1 MQKIRP
7 DKTWFYFYKSLPF
20 LKVTLIYV
28 LVSLIL
34 GFIIGA
40 IVAKGK
46 MSKHKLLRA
55 LASIYVSITRCTPSI
70 VLLFLVFYGL
80 PAVLYDSF
88 GIDINGIDTVF
99 FVCITFSI
107 FLGASSSEIIRGAY
121 EAVSKGQFE
130 AGLSVGLS
138 EFQTF
143 IRIILPQM
151 LKFAMPNIGNMVIF
165 MFKEGA
171 LCYTIGLRDVLGEA
185 YFLSSKEF
193 NAYSLSMYI
202 ALTFIYWPITII
214 LERAFGYFEWKLT
227 PKLSNEE
234 LTTKLGEEA

>member
-1 MQKIRP
+1 MQKIRL
-7 DKTWFYFYKSLPF
+7 DKTWFYFCKSLPY
-20 LKVTLIYV
+20 LKVTVIYV
-28 LVSLIL
+28 VVSLLL
-34 GFIIGA
+34 GLVIGA
-40 IVAKGK
+40 IVCKGK
-46 MSKHKLLRA
+46 MSKHRIFRV
-55 LASIYVSITRCTPSI
+55 LASVYVSITRCTPSI

-80 PAVLYDSF
+80 PAILFDSF

-185 YFLSSKEF
+185 YFLSSKDF
-193 NAYSLSMYI
+193 NAYSLSMYLS
-202 ALTFIYWPITII
+202 LTLIYWPITII
-214 LERAFGYFEWKLT
+214 LEKLFAYFEVRLT
-227 PKLSNEE
+227 PKLCEE
-234 LTTKLGEEA
+234 VDYEY